1 MAKGL
6 ACRFSFR
13 ERFVI
18 KEGNQHTLYMR
29 QLHVNGEK
37 LRAWSIIDAWYNT
50 EETVES
56 SKLPGIV
63 SVKHIAPHDAE
74 VLFFS
79 YTLRIGGCM
88 EAKINANPTS
98 NARQITAQLSL
109 T

>member
-1 MAKGL
+1 MTKRL

-18 KEGNQHTLYMR
+18 EEGNQHTLYMR

-37 LRAWSIIDAWYNT
+37 LRDWSIIDAWFNV
-50 EETVES
+50 EERAGA

-63 SVKHIAPHDAE
+63 SVKHIAPHGAE

-88 EAKINANPTS
+88 EAEIDADSTS
-98 NARQITAQLSL
+98 NTRQITAQLSL
-109 T
+109 A